1 MEASWCK
8 PGLGD
13 AYGILLTPTSEMSIC
28 FSEIRLHERFI
39 LSAAEL
45 AKTASLNQ
53 MCQSAPVVG
62 FADAQEAGVHQVW
75 KTSFQPDR
83 GKKREREGGRERERE
98 RARERDRGGEG
109 ERERERE
116 RARERD
122 RGGEG
127 ERERERERERKE
139 IERERER
146 DIYIYYIYIRITPYK
161 MNVT

>member
-98 RARERDRGGEG
+98 SERERQRGRGG

-116 RARERD
+116 SERERQ
-122 RGGEG
+122 RGRGG
-127 ERERERERERKE
+127 EREREREKRDR
-139 IERERER
+139 ERERE
-146 DIYIYYIYIRITPYK
+146 IYIYIRITPYK